1 MSNKYLGDFTSIGAV
16 WSKYPEGGMP
26 NNYLTVNGVRYNW
39 STQLNSWVT
48 PNQMQERGWG
58 ADNVNG
64 DLYIENDLRVGG
76 TVYANK
82 IRHPYKGLFGSLEQL
97 QRYYPNPKPGDF
109 ADVGYTSPSTRYA
122 CEVKHEWTD
131 TGQEGVDPSIVI
143 ADYANPLL
151 ISRLAMVDAPIKID
165 DGEFLLSW
173 SNCKVH
179 FGKCESVSVNAGSVS
194 IATMLG
200 PSHDIG
206 YIVFD
211 NSSKT
216 FNYYQHGLL
225 PENKDELLL
234 ISILKNNG
242 NNVVFSTTTIVDDV
256 EDPITLVDVLSKY
269 IGKPSD
275 EPNKS
280 GTIYS
285 RIKSIQNSIDKIIKN
300 RVFKGIATPETD
312 PGNPDE
318 NVFYIA
324 DVGTYPNFG
333 DKKITGLSILINSS
347 EAWSVIRIMPVNNS
361 GVKAIINNA
370 NTFIQIDTQNKT
382 IIIPEST
389 RCVALEG
396 TVYTFNA
403 KTYNLPQSSGNVG
416 FTNIFFNKDT
426 KELEF
431 QSISNP
437 EFDVNLWRGNEY
449 FWIGCIEI
457 MNTINNIVY
466 LLSPKYV
473 VDGKYYGY
481 FFTKEKEICNS
492 GVNRIITNKNT
503 YISFNSSDNTITIP
517 SGARF
522 VTNDKQLVRIT
533 NGTFNLPNDDTAYVA
548 FTNIFVRKS
557 DGEIQF
563 QNYNSWD
570 ESYWND
576 EYCYIG
582 SYQNTSTV
590 NLVAYLLADT
600 YKVDGQFVGRRPNAS
615 NKISNSGVNRIIN
628 TPNSYIQIKTDTQQI
643 VVPYNSRVVDY
654 NKTVYVISEGTFDL
668 PIDSLGKVP
677 YTNIFVKKADGT
689 LHFQTVNVSW
699 DISLW
704 EDDYFYIGSVELN
717 QTTADNIAY
726 ILADV
731 YKVDDEFVGL
741 RAKKQVTQAVIPQI
755 YNNPIRRRGNTEPLK
770 ICCFGSS
777 WFMDTWW
784 YLNKILQSAGINAEL
799 TCFYTGGAYFSQW
812 IDRYNNNQS
821 VDCWK
826 STNGEDW
833 NKTTALFKDTLDE
846 GWDIIGFQ
854 QGAFQ
859 SIKWE
864 TEWLPFI
871 EQIVSI
877 VKRSCGIDTVIA
889 FNSTWTPAVTGNLA
903 PFENTENGQK
913 EWQQLNYD
921 NVKKFISLSGIDNV
935 SPNGATMWAMRKN
948 PELNISSDM
957 ASDTLHPD
965 NGLPIYALA
974 GTFFET
980 FIAPMYGISFDS
992 VDWLPDES
1000 TQKAPV
1006 SGNSWQSIS
1015 SEQRDLIRKIIKLSF
1030 SNRFGFETL

>member
-1 MSNKYLGDFTSIGAV
+1 MAQT
-16 WSKYPEGGMP
+16 
-26 NNYLTVNGVRYNW
+26 
-39 STQLNSWVT
+39 
-48 PNQMQERGWG
+48 
-58 ADNVNG
+58 
-64 DLYIENDLRVGG
+64 
-76 TVYANK
+76 
-82 IRHPYKGLFGSLEQL
+82 LEQL
-97 QRYYPNPKPGDF
+97 IEFISTTEAPKSVTNPI
-109 ADVGYTSPSTRYA
+109 VGK
-122 CEVKHEWTD
+122 V
-131 TGQEGVDPSIVI
+131 
-143 ADYANPLL
+143 
-151 ISRLAMVDAPIKID
+151 
-165 DGEFLLSW
+165 LS
-173 SNCKVH
+173 
-179 FGKCESVSVNAGSVS
+179 
-194 IATMLG
+194 
-200 PSHDIG
+200 
-206 YIVFD
+206 
-211 NSSKT
+211 
-216 FNYYQHGLL
+216 GLL
-225 PENKDELLL
+225 QRP
-234 ISILKNNG
+234 G
-242 NNVVFSTTTIVDDV
+242 YMGV
-256 EDPITLVDVLSKY
+256 
-269 IGKPSD
+269 
-275 EPNKS
+275 
-280 GTIYS
+280 
-285 RIKSIQNSIDKIIKN
+285 
-300 RVFKGIATPETD
+300 ATPATN
-312 PGNPDE
+312 PGTPDGGA
-318 NVFYIA
+318 FYIA
-324 DVGTYPNFG
+324 DVGSYPYFG
-333 DKKITGLSILINSS
+333 NKTAYGLSVLNYENGQWEIYSIF
-347 EAWSVIRIMPVNNS
+347 PVENS
-361 GVKAIINNA
+361 GVKSVINNLGSY
-370 NTFIQIDTQNKT
+370 IEIDTNNKT
-382 IIIPEST
+382 ITVPSGT
-389 RCVALEG
+389 RCVALNG
-396 TVYTFNA
+396 SVFTFNA
-403 KTYNLPQSSGNVG
+403 KTYNLPNDSGRVG
-416 FTNIFFNKDT
+416 FTNIFFDKKTGD
-426 KELEF
+426 LLF
-431 QSISNP
+431 QSISSESWNI
-437 EFDVNLWRGNEY
+437 NLWRGDDC

-457 MNTINNIVY
+457 MSTINNIVY

-473 VDGKYYGY
+473 VDGEYYGY
-481 FFTKEKEICNS
+481 FFTKKKEISNS
-492 GVNRIITNKNT
+492 GVNRIITDKNT
-503 YISFNSSDNTITIP
+503 YLSFNSSDNTITIP

-533 NGTFNLPNDDTAYVA
+533 NGIFNLPNDGTTYVA

-557 DGEIQF
+557 DGKIQF
-563 QNYNSWD
+563 QNFNSWD

-582 SYQNTSTV
+582 SYQNTSTA
-590 NLVAYLLADT
+590 NLIAYLLADT
-600 YKVDGQFVGRRPNAS
+600 YKVDGQFVGERPN
-615 NKISNSGVNRIIN
+615 ISNTTNNSGINRIIN

-654 NKTVYVISEGTFDL
+654 NKTVYVISEGAFDL
-668 PIDSLGKVP
+668 PTDSLGKVP

-731 YKVDDEFVGL
+731 YIVDDKFVGL
-741 RAKKQVTQAVIPQI
+741 RAKALVTQAVIPQI
-755 YNNPIRRRGNTEPLK
+755 YNTPIRRRGNTEPLK

-833 NKTTALFKDTLDE
+833 NQTTALFKDTLDE
-846 GWDIIGFQ
+846 NWDIIGFQ

-877 VKRSCGIDTVIA
+877 VKRSCGIDTVMA

-903 PFENTENGQK
+903 PFENTVNGQK

-921 NVKKFISLSGIDNV
+921 NVKKFMLLSGIDNV
-935 SPNGATMWAMRKN
+935 SPNGATMWAMRRN

-992 VDWLPDES
+992 IDWLPDES

-1006 SGNSWQSIS
+1006 SGASWQPIS
-1015 SEQRDLIRKIIKLSF
+1015 SEQRDLIRKIIRLSL
-1030 SNRFGFETL
+1030 SNRFGFSTI